1 MKFEISDDVIAEN
14 KDFMRSHR
22 DFIPLH
28 IVRARVES
36 IELPLS
42 KTNMVPFDA
51 IIVPRVNLR
60 IPEATESILS
70 ASIKIS
76 PSSSREER

>member
-36 IELPLS
+36 IELVDDVY
-42 KTNMVPFDA
+42 KWVAFD
-51 IIVPRVNLR
+51 IDEKGDYIEGTVEVLEGREVD
-60 IPEATESILS
+60 
-70 ASIKIS
+70 
-76 PSSSREER
+76 PSLNE